1 MRILGLD
8 VGERRIG
15 VAAADSEMRVALPV
29 GVVERV
35 EPAADAD
42 AIARLMEEQK
52 AEALVLGLP
61 ISLNGSLG
69 PQAQLVRDFGDQ
81 LAARLGLPVEYWDE
95 RLSTVEAQRRLAPPA
110 GRGKQSKGG
119 RSAKGRPGG
128 RPSGRRA
135 PRGRLDTVAAA
146 IILQSYLDRR
156 AGVGPSSPAQT

>member
-15 VAAADSEMRVALPV
+15 VAAADSEMRVALPI
-29 GVVERV
+29 GVVERT
-35 EPAADAD
+35 EPAADAA

-69 PQAQLVRDFGDQ
+69 PQAKVVREFGDQ
-81 LAARLGLPVEYWDE
+81 LSARLGLPVEYWDE
-95 RLSTVEAQRRLAPPA
+95 RFSTVEAQRRLAPPA
-110 GRGKQSKGG
+110 GRARAKRGS
-119 RSAKGRPGG
+119 RSAKGRA
-128 RPSGRRA
+128 PSGRTDA
-135 PRGRLDTVAAA
+135 LAAA

-156 AGVGPSSPAQT
+156 AGSPSAEGSSAEA

>member
-1 MRILGLD
+1 VRILGLD

-29 GVVERV
+29 GVVERID
-35 EPAADAD
+35 PAADAD

-69 PQAQLVRDFGDQ
+69 PQAQVVRAFGDQ

-95 RLSTVEAQRRLAPPA
+95 RLSTVEAQRRLRPPA
-110 GRGKQSKGG
+110 DRRQSKGS
-119 RSAKGRPGG
+119 RSAKE
-128 RPSGRRA
+128 RRA
-135 PRGRLDTVAAA
+135 RAGRLDALAAA

-156 AGVGPSSPAQT
+156 AGGPSAEGPPAQA